1 MSDQLLD
8 DFQAAW
14 SGRSRAAFAPC
25 CTGDLH
31 YEDPLCDRPLQGV
44 DELGDHAAKLWT
56 LFPDARVEQA
66 GERLRGGAYVAA
78 PVKVLG
84 HHRGEL
90 PRLPPTNRF
99 VVLHAV
105 LYCELRD
112 DRLFRVRAFYDAY
125 DAGVQMGVLP
135 KRGTLGERALLM
147 LRGFGLRSP

>member
-1 MSDQLLD
+1 MIDPLLD

-14 SGRSRAAFAPC
+14 SGRSRAAFAQS

-56 LFPDARVEQA
+56 AFPDVRVEQA
-66 GERLRGGAYVAA
+66 GDRLLGGAYVAA
-78 PVKVLG
+78 PVKLLG

-90 PRLPPTNRF
+90 PRLPATNRF
-99 VVLHAV
+99 VVVHAV

-125 DAGVQMGVLP
+125 DAGVQMGLLP
-135 KRGTLGERALLM
+135 KRGTIGERALLM
-147 LRGFGLRSP
+147 LRGFGLSR